1 MARMKLID
9 LSERTLPGEMGE
21 KARNLAWLVRQGY
34 AVPRTYVLPFQA
46 GELCKQDLQE
56 CRQQIQQA
64 LSQQLDPSQAYAVR
78 SSANVEDSAQHSFAG
93 QFNTLLNLRG
103 MDNVCK
109 AIEQL
114 VLDGPTPLL
123 SAYTA
128 QTGLESA
135 DHRLAL
141 IIQEMVNPQVSGV
154 AFSRNPITGLDEV
167 IVEAVQGSGEK
178 LVQEGQTPDR
188 WVKKWGK
195 WIAQTPQSEIDQ
207 ALIEKVSHQTGEI
220 AKKYR
225 RPVDLEWVYDGKKLY
240 WVQLRPITGLET
252 KNIFS
257 NRISR
262 EFFPGLIKPLI
273 WSVNTRLVNSAW
285 IKLFSEL
292 TGPHDLIPEDLACS
306 FGYRAYFNM
315 GTVGRILSLIG
326 LPRET
331 LELMLGID
339 GGADRPRFRPSA
351 RTMRL
356 LPRMGWFMLKR
367 ANSQRRTVADMVR
380 MQAAYVHLFD
390 RPMPEFSDEEML
402 QQVDRLYQLNLKA
415 AEYNIVTPLA
425 MGISTMLLR
434 RQLARVGVDF
444 ANFDLMAGMLDMR
457 DHDPKAA
464 IKDVAAQ
471 FNQLDAAT
479 RQQVTHSSY
488 QAFNA
493 LPGLDAVKRGLAE
506 LLQKFGHLSDAG
518 NDFSAMP
525 WRENPEMVFQMVL
538 KEAEQLASEVTGQAA
553 QISSQAAEG
562 LGPGKAKKIRFD
574 DLKLNR
580 WKRLWLKSSYQRARQ
595 AHYQREVVSS
605 VYTYGY
611 GLFRELFLELG
622 RRLAQQGVIETG
634 EDIFYLTWDEVRAV
648 VQSGAPGVP
657 EEGSGEVRQL
667 IAQRQRELALCKDQV
682 YPDVIYGD
690 VLPPVIEAK
699 EVERVLRGVPGSSG
713 YYRGPVKVIR
723 SIQDFDRLEDG
734 DVLVIPYSDVSWTPL
749 FTRAGAV
756 IAESGGMLSHSSI
769 VAREYN
775 LPCVVSVPQACSLPE
790 DAIVAV
796 DGYKGEIYL
805 VSEP

>member
-1 MARMKLID
+1 MVRLKLID
-9 LSERTLPGEMGE
+9 LSERKLPGEIGE
-21 KARNLAWLVRQGY
+21 KARNLTWLIRQGY
-34 AVPRTYVLPFQA
+34 AVPRSYVLPFQA
-46 GELCKQDLQE
+46 GELCTQDLKE
-56 CRQQIQQA
+56 CRQQIQQV
-64 LSQQLDPSQAYAVR
+64 LSQQLDPTCAYAVR
-78 SSANVEDSAQHSFAG
+78 SSANVEDSQHHSFAG

-103 MDNVCK
+103 VDNVSH

-114 VLDGPTPLL
+114 LLDGPSHML
-123 SAYTA
+123 SVYTA
-128 QTGLESA
+128 QTGLASD

-141 IIQEMVNPQVSGV
+141 IIQEMVNPVVSGV

-195 WIAQTPQSEIDQ
+195 WIAQPTQSEIDL
-207 ALIEKVSHQTGEI
+207 ALIEKVSQQTSEI

-225 RPVDLEWVYDGKKLY
+225 GPVDLEWVYDGERLY

-252 KNIFS
+252 KNIYS

-292 TGPHDLIPEDLACS
+292 IGPNDLHYEDLARS

-315 GTVGRILSLIG
+315 GTVGRILSLLG
-326 LPRET
+326 LPRES

-356 LPRMGWFMLKR
+356 LPRMAWFILKR
-367 ANSQRRTVADMVR
+367 AISQRRTVADVAR
-380 MQAAYVHLFD
+380 MKAAYEGLFA
-390 RPMPEFSDEEML
+390 RPKHDISDNEVL
-402 QQVDRLYQLNLKA
+402 QQIDSLYQINLKT

-434 RQLARVGVDF
+434 RQLAGVGVDF
-444 ANFDLMAGMLDMR
+444 ANFDLLAGMEEMR
-457 DHDPKAA
+457 DYDPKAA
-464 IKDVAAQ
+464 IQDVAAQ
-471 FNQLDAAT
+471 VNQLDAAT
-479 RQQVTHSSY
+479 RQQVIHSSF

-493 LPGLDAVKRGLAE
+493 LPGLAAVKREMAE
-506 LLQKFGHLSDAG
+506 LLKNYGHLSDAG
-518 NDFSAMP
+518 NDFSGVP

-538 KEAEQLASEVTGQAA
+538 KEAERLAREEMGQAA
-553 QISSQAAEG
+553 QMCNQAEEE
-562 LGPGKAKKIRFD
+562 LGSGKAQKMRWD
-574 DLKLNR
+574 ELKLNR
-580 WKRLWLKSSYQRARQ
+580 WKRFWLKSSYQRARK
-595 AHYQREVVSS
+595 AHYQRELVSS

-622 RRLAQQGVIETG
+622 RRLAQQGIIETG
-634 EDIFYLTWDEVRAV
+634 EDIFYLTWDEVREV
-648 VQSGAPGVP
+648 VQSGAPGTPVK
-657 EEGSGEVRQL
+657 GSGEVRLL
-667 IAQRQRELALCKDQV
+667 IEQRQRELEQSRDLV

-690 VLPPVIEAK
+690 VLPPVIETK
-699 EVERVLRGVPGSSG
+699 EIERVLRGVPGSSG

-723 SIQDFDRLEDG
+723 SMQDFDRLEDG
-734 DVLVIPYSDVSWTPL
+734 DVLVIPYSDIGWTPL
-749 FTRAGAV
+749 FARAGAV

-775 LPCVVSVPQACSLPE
+775 LPCVVSVPQACLLP
-790 DAIVAV
+790 DQAIVVV
-796 DGYKGEIYL
+796 DGYKGEIIL
-805 VSEP
+805 VSAL

>member
-9 LSERTLPGEMGE
+9 LSGRKLPGEIGE
-21 KARNLAWLVRQGY
+21 KARNLAWLIRQGY
-34 AVPRTYVLPFQA
+34 AVPRSYSLSYETS
-46 GELCKQDLQE
+46 ELCKQDLE
-56 CRQQIQQA
+56 TCRQQIQQA
-64 LSQQLDPSQAYAVR
+64 LRQQLDPSRAYAVR
-78 SSANVEDSAQHSFAG
+78 SSANVEDSALHSYAG

-103 MDNVCK
+103 LDNVCK
-109 AIEQL
+109 GIEKL
-114 VLDGPTPLL
+114 VLDGPAQQL
-123 SAYTA
+123 SVYTTQMGGDKA
-128 QTGLESA
+128 E
-135 DHRLAL
+135 HRLAL
-141 IIQEMVNPQVSGV
+141 IIQEMVNPLVSGV

-167 IVEAVQGSGEK
+167 IVEAVHGSGEK
-178 LVQEGQTPDR
+178 LVQEGQTPER

-195 WIAQTPQSEIDQ
+195 WIAQPPQSEIEL
-207 ALIEKVSHQTGEI
+207 ALIDKISQQTGEI

-225 RPVDLEWVYDGKKLY
+225 RPVDLEWVYDGATLY
-240 WVQLRPITGLET
+240 WVQLRPISGLEA
-252 KNIFS
+252 KNIYS

-285 IKLFSEL
+285 INLFSEL
-292 TGPHDLIPEDLACS
+292 IGPNDLKPEDLARS

-315 GTVGRILSLIG
+315 GTVGRILSLMG

-331 LELMLGID
+331 LELMLGIE

-351 RTMRL
+351 GTMRL
-356 LPRMGWFMLKR
+356 LPRMIWFLIKR
-367 ANSQRRTVADMVR
+367 AMGQRRTLPDMVR
-380 MQAAYVHLFD
+380 MQKAYAHLFD
-390 RPMPEFSDEEML
+390 RSKTEFSDDELL

-425 MGISTMLLR
+425 MGISTLLLR
-434 RQLARVGVDF
+434 RQLAGVGVDM
-444 ANFDLMAGMLDMR
+444 ANFDLMAGMLEMR
-457 DHDPKAA
+457 DYDPKAA
-464 IKDVAAQ
+464 IQDVAAQ
-471 FNQLDAAT
+471 INQLDAAA
-479 RQQVTHSSY
+479 RQQITCSSY

-493 LPGLDAVKRGLAE
+493 LPGLASLKRELAE
-506 LLQKFGHLSDAG
+506 LLHKFGHLSDAG
-518 NDFSAMP
+518 NDFSMVP

-538 KEAEQLASEVTGQAA
+538 KEAEQLAGEGANQPEQAA
-553 QISSQAAEG
+553 IKPEEG
-562 LGPGKAKKIRFD
+562 QKAGKIKKIRFN

-580 WKRLWLKSSYQRARQ
+580 WKRFWLKSSYQRARKS
-595 AHYQREVVSS
+595 HYQREVVSS

-622 RRLAQQGVIETG
+622 RRLAQQGVIETR
-634 EDIFYLTWDEVRAV
+634 EDIFFLTWDEVRAV
-648 VQSGAPGVP
+648 VQPGAPGVP
-657 EEGSGEVRQL
+657 EDGFAEVRQL
-667 IAQRQRELALCKDQV
+667 IAQRQQELAKSRDLV

-690 VLPPVIEAK
+690 VLPPVIEKK
-699 EVERVLRGVPGSSG
+699 EMERVLRGVPGSSG

-723 SIQDFDRLEDG
+723 SMQDFDRLEDG

-775 LPCVVSVPQACSLPE
+775 LPCVVSVPQACSLPD